1 MDYFINYV
9 GVNMKTV
16 FGDYQATEMI
26 EAFGKKKPVTVL
38 AGSPKRAKIYLKL
51 IQEHAKL
58 FEKRR
63 NKILNYKP

>member
-1 MDYFINYV
+1 
-9 GVNMKTV
+9 MKKSV
-16 FGDYQATEMI
+16 FGDYQATGLI

-38 AGSPKRAKIYLKL
+38 AGSPKRATIYLKL

>member
-1 MDYFINYV
+1 MVNFSNCI
-9 GVNMKTV
+9 GVNMKTA
-16 FGDYQATEMI
+16 FGDYQATEFI

-63 NKILNYKP
+63 NKILNYRP

>member
-1 MDYFINYV
+1 MIN
-9 GVNMKTV
+9 KSV
-16 FGDYQATEMI
+16 FGDYQATELI

-58 FEKRR
+58 FEKR
-63 NKILNYKP
+63 KTTIANYKP

>member
-1 MDYFINYV
+1 MVNFSNYV
-9 GVNMKTV
+9 GVDMKTV
-16 FGDYQATEMI
+16 FGDYQATEII

-51 IQEHAKL
+51 IQEHARL

>member
-1 MDYFINYV
+1 MANFSNFT
-9 GVNMKTV
+9 GVSMKTV
-16 FGDYQATEMI
+16 FGDYQVTEII

-58 FEKRR
+58 YEKRR
-63 NKILNYKP
+63 NKIINYRP

>member
-1 MDYFINYV
+1 MANFSNFT
-9 GVNMKTV
+9 GVSMKTV
-16 FGDYQATEMI
+16 FGDYQVTEII

-58 FEKRR
+58 YEKRR
-63 NKILNYKP
+63 NKILNYRP